1 MQVAFFMP
9 GFIFGMYQPF
19 DLEGERICN
28 IPASIV
34 FVLPQRQLVRGSPL
48 KPLVYKTKGA
58 IYMRNRNVKIQ
69 IWLSKKEAEN
79 LQKKAKRSN
88 ISVAAYLRHLIN
100 DMVPQDA
107 PPPDY
112 YSMMQQLYR
121 IGNSLNQITQK
132 AHTLN
137 VIDVQRYDDA
147 YRQFETAV
155 KEITEAV
162 VQPKPMGQ

>member
-1 MQVAFFMP
+1 
-9 GFIFGMYQPF
+9 
-19 DLEGERICN
+19 
-28 IPASIV
+28 
-34 FVLPQRQLVRGSPL
+34 
-48 KPLVYKTKGA
+48 
-58 IYMRNRNVKIQ
+58 MRKRNVHIQ
-69 IWLSKKEAEN
+69 FWLDKKEAET
-79 LQKKAKRSN
+79 LKKKAKRSG
-88 ISVAAYLRHLIN
+88 ISSAAYVRHLIN
-100 DMVPQDA
+100 DVVPQDA

-121 IGNSLNQITQK
+121 IGNSLNQIAQK

-137 VIDVQRYDDA
+137 VIDVQRYDAA